1 MSYSRVERPTGGSA
15 RSMRARG
22 TNCGASRRPPARLV
36 CPPPSRS
43 TASSTSPSPQAGTS
57 MHAASRT
64 ASTRSTKPR
73 RSYPRPGPS
82 SCSSSSD
89 QRSALGQS
97 ALDDA
102 ARAKAS
108 ARGWQS
114 AEDTMTETT
123 SRRAVLLA
131 AAGIGA
137 VGLATAACSEQKGA
151 ASNATEIVLPPATD
165 AVSEFKLSIPAGAL
179 DGLKTRL
186 AMTRWP
192 NKETVGDWS
201 QGVPLE
207 KMKALA
213 DYWGTTYDMR
223 RLEQRLNAVPQF
235 RTQID
240 GLGIHFLHVKS
251 KHSNA
256 LPIIM
261 THGWPGSVVEFLK
274 VLGPLTDPAAHGGKA
289 EDAFHVVAPSLPGYG
304 FSDKPAVR
312 GWGIPHIAK
321 AWAELMNRLGYASY
335 VAQGG
340 DWGAGV
346 TTWMAKQHVK
356 GLKAVHLNLPILF
369 PPPLQGQPSAEEK
382 SALAGLTAYG
392 ESGSAYATIQGTRP
406 QTLGYGLADSPVG
419 QAAWIYEKLSQWS
432 DPKDAPGLSND
443 EMLDNIMLYWLTNT
457 GASSARL
464 YSRALRPTS
473 RGSSSTCLSP

>member
-1 MSYSRVERPTGGSA
+1 
-15 RSMRARG
+15 
-22 TNCGASRRPPARLV
+22 
-36 CPPPSRS
+36 
-43 TASSTSPSPQAGTS
+43 
-57 MHAASRT
+57 
-64 ASTRSTKPR
+64 
-73 RSYPRPGPS
+73 
-82 SCSSSSD
+82 
-89 QRSALGQS
+89 
-97 ALDDA
+97 
-102 ARAKAS
+102 
-108 ARGWQS
+108 
-114 AEDTMTETT
+114 MTEAT
-123 SRRAVLLA
+123 SRRGVLLA
-131 AAGIGA
+131 AAGLGA
-137 VGLATAACSEQKGA
+137 VGLATAACSEQNGA
-151 ASNATEIVLPPATD
+151 ASKATNIVMPPATE

-213 DYWGTTYDMR
+213 DYWRVTYDMR

-235 RTQID
+235 RTQVD

-274 VLGPLTDPAAHGGKA
+274 VLGPLTDPTAHGGRV

-304 FSDKPAVR
+304 FSDKPTAR

-369 PPPLQGQPSAEEK
+369 PPPLEGQPSAEEK

-406 QTLGYGLADSPVG
+406 QTLGYALGDSPVG

-464 YSRALRPTS
+464 YFESFATDFSRQQLDMPVAVSVFPGEVFQPPQVWGERTYSKLVYWNVVAQGGHFAAFEQPDLFVAELRKS
-473 RGSSSTCLSP
+473 LVQFR